1 MKRPAENARR
11 SVGGK
16 PLLTLLLLLG
26 VCLFAGGCDLKM
38 PWDPK
43 PKPKTEAE
51 APADEGGGE
60 SEPPTPVNE
69 LDFLPPDMKKLPFE
83 EVNIPTH
90 DGLVIYGRLYDPSLK
105 PEGADE
111 SAAADSTSS
120 DGETEYKGPKY
131 PLVILLHGLD
141 RDHTTW
147 SNLPVSL
154 VKAGYAVFAID
165 LRGHGKSTTT
175 VHQRRVT
182 WRLFQPEHWKQM
194 SKDVDEV
201 IQFFQKSE
209 DHPEVDGKNTALMGA
224 KLGANVAVFSARDM
238 QPVVK
243 AMVLISPGLDY
254 KGIIPS
260 EAIID
265 YTNPALLI
273 TTQDDPYSYKSTER
287 LYNWLLGLKALQVYK
302 KIGDGTDMLSHQ
314 SALGQNITEWLI
326 HQMPS
331 AAIQKP
337 EPVETITV
345 APEAPTEDKAAAPT
359 EGNAAKPATPPA
371 KKASETPRK
380 APPKKPIA
388 KPAAKRSKAKAPKS
402 APKTPAASSP
412 DNSQPPIPGG

>member
-1 MKRPAENARR
+1 MKTLRNNATPRATAQP
-11 SVGGK
+11 VFIA
-16 PLLTLLLLLG
+16 LLLLG
-26 VCLFAGGCDLKM
+26 LCLFGVGCDIKM

-43 PKPKTEAE
+43 PKPKVEAE
-51 APADEGGGE
+51 APPEEGGGE
-60 SEPPTPVNE
+60 AEPPTPVNE

-105 PEGADE
+105 PEGDE
-111 SAAADSTSS
+111 ETATAADTAPS
-120 DGETEYKGPKY
+120 DGDGEYKGPKY

-154 VKAGYAVFAID
+154 VKAGYSVFAMD

-175 VHQRRVT
+175 LHQRRVT
-182 WRLFQPEHWKQM
+182 WRLFQPEHWQQLP
-194 SKDVDEV
+194 KDVDEV
-201 IQFFQKSE
+201 IQFFQKNE
-209 DHPEVDGKNTALMGA
+209 DHPEVDGKTVALMGA

-238 QPVVK
+238 QPAVK

-260 EAIID
+260 QAIID

-273 TTQDDPYSYKSTER
+273 TTQDDAYSYKSTER

-314 SALGQNITEWLI
+314 SALGKNITEWLI

-331 AAIQKP
+331 AAYLKTDSREGTPKIVVKVSP
-337 EPVETITV
+337 SPN
-345 APEAPTEDKAAAPT
+345 PTE
-359 EGNAAKPATPPA
+359 KPHSQALSKGILP
-371 KKASETPRK
+371 
-380 APPKKPIA
+380 
-388 KPAAKRSKAKAPKS
+388 KAKSFKMSVKQPRAQQVKDDSAIKKGNSHLEPKNTE
-402 APKTPAASSP
+402 K
-412 DNSQPPIPGG
+412 PPVPGG